1 MKLYNKFLFAFLG
14 GLLLIGCDAENFD
27 QDVEPVG
34 PTDWYPTPSFEL
46 QGSPEM
52 TTNENDQAVYTWK
65 VTLDKP
71 IAYDSKFGFEA
82 SEDSQAKKDVDFTTQ
97 DGSISAYDTE
107 GTISV
112 TILSDIEAED
122 TEIAKL
128 QVVSGPG
135 DDDLSQYLINPNA
148 SLPVVEIAIEN
159 HVVSVNQITFDW
171 ETNPNALQ
179 YNGGYYGPC
188 ANEVD
193 LDVYVTTTPEFSW
206 ADEIGNYGAATGA
219 CPEVFDIDTLSD
231 GTYYFW
237 SDFYSNQYYSY
248 FDGTFD
254 GITNPT
260 PEMPITTTVQKSS
273 TGWPKVDPKE
283 ATFVQSDA
291 DAYHGDLAAYNENG
305 TPPYGAT
312 AENNLLLKLVIVDGE
327 WTATAN

>member
-1 MKLYNKFLFAFLG
+1 MKLYNKILFAFLG

-27 QDVEPVG
+27 QDVKPVG
-34 PTDWYPTPSFEL
+34 STDSYPTPSFEL
-46 QGSPEM
+46 QGSAEM
-52 TTNENDQAVYTWK
+52 TTNENDQVVYTWK
-65 VTLDKP
+65 VILDKP

-82 SEDSQAKKDVDFTTQ
+82 TEDSQATIDVDFTTQ
-97 DGSISAYDTE
+97 NGTIAAYDTE
-107 GTISV
+107 
-112 TILSDIEAED
+112 
-122 TEIAKL
+122 
-128 QVVSGPG
+128 VSGPG
-135 DDDLSQYLINPNA
+135 DDDLTQYLINPDA

-188 ANEVD
+188 ANSVD

-206 ADEIGNYGAATGA
+206 DDEIGNYGAATSA

-237 SDFYSNQYYSY
+237 SDFYSNEFYTY
-248 FDGTFD
+248 FDGTYD

-260 PEMPITTTVQKSS
+260 PEMPITTSVLKSS

-291 DAYHGDLAAYNENG
+291 DAYHGDLAAYKEGG
-305 TPPYGAT
+305 TAPYGAT